1 MIVEIPLQ
9 SIYLEDRQRREYGD
23 LEGLAASIRKYGQFQ
38 NILVKQNGDG
48 RYRLVAGG
56 RRLAG
61 LAAAGKTTA
70 IAKLWEG
77 EADELLL
84 EELELEENVQRKE
97 LTWQERQD
105 AIAKMHRIKQTQAKA
120 EGREWT
126 VDQSAT
132 LLGMAKRTIYNAIEL
147 SEAVK
152 NDPEIAKAD
161 TAFGAMQRLTRS
173 KDLRKRQDAVQVREL
188 AETIGMAK
196 PRKVKVV
203 GGDALE
209 VMSSL
214 PPASMDYVITNPPYG
229 VDIEKIFTSDKK
241 IYGIDDEATIST
253 FCAKLFKEAFRVLKD
268 DRWFVTFYPTRRLEE
283 CREFLSD
290 AGFVYQAVPSIW
302 VKPNKYMSS
311 VNDPYVQ
318 LGIRYESFFF
328 ARKGNAKYHV
338 MPKNGN
344 VFIFDTPKSDR
355 IHPLQMPPELWSAIF
370 ELITI
375 RGEVGVEPCSGSGSG
390 GIAAIERDLEYTGIE
405 LDPEYVA
412 RSNTWIQE
420 TITGSTSSPIEIDN
434 DAEVVF

>member
-1 MIVEIPLQ
+1 MIIEIPLT
-9 SIYLEDRQRREYGD
+9 SVYLEDRQRREYGD
-23 LEGLAASIRKYGQFQ
+23 LTELGKSITKYGQFQ
-38 NILVKQNGDG
+38 NILVAPEAEGK
-48 RYRLVAGG
+48 YRLIAGG

-70 IAKLWEG
+70 IAKIWEG
-77 EADELLL
+77 PTDALLL

-105 AIAKMHRIKQTQAKA
+105 AIAKMHRIKQAQAKK
-120 EGREWT
+120 EGKEWT

-147 SEAVK
+147 SEAAK
-152 NDPEIAKAD
+152 TDPEIGKAD

-173 KDLRKRQDAVQVREL
+173 KDLRKRQEAVQVRAL
-188 AETIGMAK
+188 AEEIGMASK
-196 PRKVKVV
+196 RNIRVV
-203 GGDALE
+203 QGDALE
-209 VMSSL
+209 RMSEIDDGSL
-214 PPASMDYVITNPPYG
+214 DYVITNPPYG

-241 IYGIDDEATIST
+241 IYGVDDEATISA
-253 FCAKLFKEAFRVLKD
+253 FCAKLFKEAYRVLKD

-283 CREFLSD
+283 CRSFLSD

-375 RGEVGVEPCSGSGSG
+375 RGEVGIEPCSGSGSG